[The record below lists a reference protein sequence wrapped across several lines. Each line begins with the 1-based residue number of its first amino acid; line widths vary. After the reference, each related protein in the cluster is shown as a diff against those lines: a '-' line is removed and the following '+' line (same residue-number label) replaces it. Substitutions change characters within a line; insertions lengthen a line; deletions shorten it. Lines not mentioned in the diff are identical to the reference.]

1 MELNDGSSVMD
12 RLDKLEGALRT
23 HQATVARRVKADIE
37 RKISLSETN
46 HRLLFHQFS
55 RDLLKLVTAQHADIK
70 LSLDQVEDR
79 LINTKSVQ
87 IGLMEARMVM
97 NTQEAL
103 MQIEASV
110 SKFARDIHEEFLVL
124 KRGMK
129 AKRTEKGR
137 GKAKSNNCVRKKKK
151 KHVKE
156 LFQVKHASVNVKKAT
171 EAPLV
176 SFSNNDEDEK
186 AFIEKRTLPEFD
198 SDFLDLM
205 KDADIVPENVVEAHH
220 DQNELDYSLAPMMPE
235 ALNGTIDDAS
245 KIVGTV
251 SVKIEERTEEFK
263 KVAGKETIGTNNME
277 IPAVYATVSPLKST
291 VRKLPPVCPQMSSKC
306 SSRKRPKMASTIHV
320 IPLEKLLPTSTSEHN
335 DEILE
340 VLALQNP

>member
-1 MELNDGSSVMD
+1 MELHDGSSVMD

-23 HQATVARRVKADIE
+23 HQATVTRRVKADIE

-129 AKRTEKGR
+129 VKRTEKGR
-137 GKAKSNNCVRKKKK
+137 GKTKSNNCVRKKKK
-151 KHVKE
+151 HLKE

-176 SFSNNDEDEK
+176 SFSNTDEDEI

-205 KDADIVPENVVEAHH
+205 KDADIVPGQGCENVVEAHH
-220 DQNELDYSLAPMMPE
+220 DQNELDYSVAPMMPE

-251 SVKIEERTEEFK
+251 SVK
-263 KVAGKETIGTNNME
+263 KVAGKETIGTNDME
-277 IPAVYATVSPLKST
+277 IPAVDATVSLVKST

-306 SSRKRPKMASTIHV
+306 SSRKRPKIASTIHV
-320 IPLEKLLPTSTSEHN
+320 IPLEKLLPT
-335 DEILE
+335 
-340 VLALQNP
+340 